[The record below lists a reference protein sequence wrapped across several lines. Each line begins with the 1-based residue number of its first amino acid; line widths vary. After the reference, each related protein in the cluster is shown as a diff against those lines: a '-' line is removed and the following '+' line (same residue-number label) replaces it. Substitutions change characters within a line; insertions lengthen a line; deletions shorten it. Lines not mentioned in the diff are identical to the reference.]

1 MRLNR
6 LHPPELIGP
15 PANVFNLLLLG
26 QRFADTAEFRHV
38 VYRCWTAISNT
49 APFSSFG
56 GPGSRLEIAVHYE
69 QGAGVDLQLQ
79 TSGPKMSI
87 PPAAGGTL
95 SAHLS
100 TLEIESDD
108 GLMARADRIW
118 PRFGRTG
125 RTGCLI
131 AVLVKGT
138 VQAELYELR
147 GQDPYFTPIVGV
159 VVTGEHWP
167 QVVVRGLA
175 QRLGGLADE
184 YELAGPE
191 YASSPETTY
200 LGPNVLIL
208 SPGERSDLQ
217 SGKPFGTAVHNPPV
231 QWVVADN
238 EAVPFHPHTSPQA
251 NPPLPPPD
259 YAAGRLRA
267 VEGGGGYR
275 TNVVRSDFDCLMR
288 RIPYS
293 SQLPIQDDIELCE
306 ICRKVL
312 SHVVR
317 GDPDQ
322 SLSRRPTLQTHAV
335 LYDRITWRT
344 PPTAVDTASAG
355 AATTVTTDLLPRP
368 DSPAGRPGRWSVAYR
383 ATPAGGLEFS
393 DLRLIDRPGDVFA
406 HATNVLKSVSFTNL
420 AAVFPNLPDVVLS
433 YDQAFANTAHPPK
446 LEIARDGGLG
456 EQYRI
461 GVRLQ
466 LTWDL
471 PGKCVIE
478 GTFCLVLRDIR
489 NDFDPGGAAMACKF
503 YPQMSLRYRRASQDA
518 PFMAPSQFKAT
529 VSMVANNVIPPP
541 PNLSQLPHEL
551 RHMNWDQQ
559 SVTLATDSNSTDLP
573 DDNVYEPVPG
583 SVNLRWQ
590 SGRML
595 SGVDT
600 DPVAGLPGSFA
611 RLAHLVGGQPGLPHW
626 SWLFNYVTWLEAGKS
641 RTFTAVYADREE
653 NGLGER
659 RLQVPWPVA
668 EDQDGGP
675 ENYVMTV
682 IKSPRQG
689 AYDSVHVNAHMGAH
703 DGRAIIPAPFCADV
717 CMHLH
722 WRWGTVATSGAND
735 KQAFLGWGDGSPG
748 GGANTTLGGP
758 LIPPNQHLDITIDRL
773 ASGSETRVD
782 YAVTAYGPGR
792 GQHQVVLE
800 QGLGMAFS
808 YGGLP
813 RHLLAAL
820 TGGLGFASDVPT
832 ALTGDELSVRAL
844 FHKIYQRI
852 RLYDPSVDDV
862 TAARDVPQLP
872 GDPGRASTPSDLA
885 QLEAL

>member
-1 MRLNR
+1 M
-6 LHPPELIGP
+6 
-15 PANVFNLLLLG
+15 
-26 QRFADTAEFRHV
+26 
-38 VYRCWTAISNT
+38 
-49 APFSSFG
+49 
-56 GPGSRLEIAVHYE
+56 
-69 QGAGVDLQLQ
+69 
-79 TSGPKMSI
+79 
-87 PPAAGGTL
+87 
-95 SAHLS
+95 
-100 TLEIESDD
+100 
-108 GLMARADRIW
+108 
-118 PRFGRTG
+118 
-125 RTGCLI
+125 
-131 AVLVKGT
+131 
-138 VQAELYELR
+138 
-147 GQDPYFTPIVGV
+147 
-159 VVTGEHWP
+159 
-167 QVVVRGLA
+167 RGLA

-626 SWLFNYVTWLEAGKS
+626 SWLFDYVTWLEAGKS

-689 AYDSVHVNAHMGAH
+689 ALTASTLMPTWGPMTAGPSSPPRSVPTYAC
-703 DGRAIIPAPFCADV
+703 IS
-717 CMHLH
+717 
-722 WRWGTVATSGAND
+722 T
-735 KQAFLGWGDGSPG
+735 GDG
-748 GGANTTLGGP
+748 
-758 LIPPNQHLDITIDRL
+758 
-773 ASGSETRVD
+773 
-782 YAVTAYGPGR
+782 GR
-792 GQHQVVLE
+792 WRRLE
-800 QGLGMAFS
+800 QTTSKPSWAGETGHPGAVRTPRSAGHSSLPTSISTSPLTGWRPDRRPGS
-808 YGGLP
+808 ITRLP
-813 RHLLAAL
+813 RTVLAGVS
-820 TGGLGFASDVPT
+820 TKWSW
-832 ALTGDELSVRAL
+832 SRAWGW
-844 FHKIYQRI
+844 R
-852 RLYDPSVDDV
+852 SA
-862 TAARDVPQLP
+862 TAASHGICSLRSPA
-872 GDPGRASTPSDLA
+872 ASASRRMSRPH
-885 QLEAL
+885 